1 MLTVYE
7 PWKMLNQ
14 FHKELDQFLGHYGNQ
29 TQGDSNIATSTWI
42 PAVDIKEEEQRF
54 IIYVDIPGTDPKEVE
69 VFMEN
74 GVLTIK
80 GERKAEN
87 QQDNNNYKRIE
98 RVYGSFYRR
107 FSLPDTADAEGVSA
121 TGKDGV
127 LEITIPKKATAQ
139 PRRIEIKVSE

>member
-7 PWKMLNQ
+7 PWRMLNQ
-14 FHKELDQFLGHYGNQ
+14 FHKELEQFLGHYGNQ
-29 TQGDSNIATSTWI
+29 TPGDSAIATSTWM

-54 IIYVDIPGTDPKEVE
+54 VIHVDVPGIDPKEVE

-80 GERKAEN
+80 GERQSES
-87 QQDNNNYKRIE
+87 QSDSNNYKRVE

-107 FSLPDTADAEGVSA
+107 FSLPDTADAEGIFA
-121 TGKDGV
+121 TGKNGV
-127 LEITIPKKATAQ
+127 LEITIPKKAAAQ
-139 PRRIEIKVSE
+139 PRRIEIKVS

>member
-29 TQGDSNIATSTWI
+29 NQGDSTIATSTWM

-54 IIYVDIPGTDPKEVE
+54 TIYVDVPGTDPKEVE

-80 GERKAEN
+80 GERKAES
-87 QQDNNNYKRIE
+87 QQDSNNYKRVE
-98 RVYGSFYRR
+98 RVYGTFYRR
-107 FSLPDTADAEGVSA
+107 FSLPDTADAEGISA
-121 TGKDGV
+121 TGKNGV
-127 LEITIPKKATAQ
+127 LEITIPKKAAAQ
-139 PRRIEIKVSE
+139 PRRIEIKAN

>member
-14 FHKELDQFLGHYGNQ
+14 FHKELEQFLGNYSNQ
-29 TQGDSNIATSTWI
+29 TQGDSTIATSTWM

-54 IIYVDIPGTDPKEVE
+54 IIYVDVPGTDPKEVE

-80 GERKAEN
+80 GERKAES
-87 QQDNNNYKRIE
+87 QQDSHNYKRVE

-107 FSLPDTADAEGVSA
+107 FSLPDTADADGISA
-121 TGKDGV
+121 TGKNGV
-127 LEITIPKKATAQ
+127 LEITIPKKATVQ
-139 PRRIEIKVSE
+139 PRRIEIKVTE